1 MRLRKKHRDFC
12 KLFFDGELEVPEIAA
27 KLDVTER
34 AVWYWLADADIQ
46 IELKDLEED
55 YRVKARRVYARHAK
69 LAAQSKVLLLD
80 TETIRIQGQEGE
92 EGSEERFVYPAE
104 TVRKTIDDIL
114 SGAGVIDVVKEK
126 DGKAEG
132 EKTDPLSEFAKLLTQ
147 AETEDIRRLAE
158 ALRRGDSEKGT
169 SDLASGH
176 DRSPKRK
183 K

>member
-1 MRLRKKHRDFC
+1 MRLRKYHRDFC
-12 KLFFDGELEVPEIAA
+12 KLQFDGELEIPEIAA
-27 KLDVTER
+27 KLGFTER
-34 AVWYWLADADIQ
+34 ACWYWLKDSDIQ
-46 IELKDLEED
+46 EELRRLEEE
-55 YRVKARRVYARHAK
+55 YRVKAGRVYTRHAK

-114 SGAGVIDVVKEK
+114 SGAGVIDVIKEK

-147 AETEDIRRLAE
+147 AETGDIRRLAE
-158 ALRRGDSEKGT
+158 ALRRGDSEKGS
-169 SDLASGH
+169 SDVASGH
-176 DRSPKRK
+176 DRSSKRK